1 MKLKSL
7 ILGSIAAAGL
17 STAGYAA
24 DLGVL
29 TSLDVC
35 DSLGI
40 SGLTISS
47 DTNCLQIS
55 GGVKYEFYWGDY
67 KDEPTLGVV
76 GLTDSILGNGGPINI
91 IGAGTDPVTGGEL
104 DWRSKTSAWLKF
116 VGSADSDFGT
126 AKAVLKLQL
135 NDRYD
140 VRNEGA
146 VVAHGDNL
154 NEDASKLIDEA
165 YVSVGDTTVLMAGKK
180 STIGNFG
187 DSQPFNFLRTFGY
200 NEVDNG
206 ILLEG
211 DEDGFGGHVIQVV
224 SDLGNGV
231 SVGVGLENLDG
242 SWGVSY
248 DLDGDGVTDAVTTPT
263 QLAGTLVGVVSY
275 AGENL
280 TAHLTGFTGGIL
292 DGEADFYGIHAGATG
307 TFEQFKVRAALG
319 YLQNEF
325 LDDSKLHALVSAEA
339 GFDMFTV
346 ALSGEYVDAYGRE
359 GYGLGGSVGFAVTE
373 GIKINL
379 GSRWFHSDAFGA
391 AGERDVVQVAAQL
404 VAAVTETIEV
414 TGEVGGYFGSG
425 VENSDDYAW
434 GLGAGTDSVGYGA
447 LGLKWAPGG
456 GFTSSLKGEV
466 TTESAYK
473 VSFTAEKT
481 FD

>member
-67 KDEPTLGVV
+67 KDEPVLGVV
-76 GLTDSILGNGGPINI
+76 GLTDNILGSGGNINI
-91 IGAGTDPVTGGEL
+91 IGAGSDVDGEL

-140 VRNEGA
+140 VRNEGP
-146 VVAHGDNL
+146 VDPHDDNL
-154 NEDASKLIDEA
+154 DQDASKLIDEA
-165 YVSVGDTTVLMAGKK
+165 YVSVGDSTVLMAGKK

-231 SVGVGLENLDG
+231 SVGVGLENLEG
-242 SWGVSY
+242 GWSSAGR
-248 DLDGDGVTDAVTTPT
+248 TDT

-292 DGEADFYGIHAGATG
+292 DGDADFYGIHAGATG

-319 YLQNEF
+319 YLQNEII
-325 LDDSKLHALVSAEA
+325 DDSKLHALISAEA

-346 ALSGEYVDAYGRE
+346 ALSGEYVDVYGRE

-391 AGERDVVQVAAQL
+391 TDERDVVQVAAQL

>member
-67 KDEPTLGVV
+67 KDEPVLGVV
-76 GLTDSILGNGGPINI
+76 GLTDNILGTGGNINT
-91 IGAGTDPVTGGEL
+91 IGAGSGPLGEM
-104 DWRSKTSAWLKF
+104 DWRSKTQAWLKF

-126 AKAVLKLQL
+126 AKAVLALEL

-140 VRNEGA
+140 VQNEGP
-146 VVAHGDNL
+146 VDPHGDNL
-154 NEDASKLIDEA
+154 NEDASKLIKEA
-165 YVSVGDTTVLMAGKK
+165 YVSVGDSTVLMAGKK

-242 SWGVSY
+242 GWSV
-248 DLDGDGVTDAVTTPT
+248 DANDDGIIAGPLERSDS

-275 AGENL
+275 AGEAV

-307 TFEQFKVRAALG
+307 TFEQFKVRAAIG
-319 YLQNEF
+319 YLQNEI
-325 LDDSKLHALVSAEA
+325 LDDSKLHALISAEA

-346 ALSGEYVDAYGRE
+346 ALSGEFVDAYGDE
-359 GYGLGGSVGFAVTE
+359 GYGLGGSVGATITD

-379 GSRWFHSDAFGA
+379 GSRWFHDDSL
-391 AGERDVVQVAAQL
+391 DVDTVLVAAQL
-404 VAAVTETIEV
+404 VAAVT
-414 TGEVGGYFGSG
+414 
-425 VENSDDYAW
+425 
-434 GLGAGTDSVGYGA
+434 
-447 LGLKWAPGG
+447 
-456 GFTSSLKGEV
+456 
-466 TTESAYK
+466 
-473 VSFTAEKT
+473 
-481 FD
+481 

>member
-67 KDEPTLGVV
+67 KDEPILGVV
-76 GLTDSILGNGGPINI
+76 GLTDSILAGGGIDNGKINI
-91 IGAGTDPVTGGEL
+91 IGAGSGPDGEM
-104 DWRSKTSAWLKF
+104 DWRSKTQAWLKF

-126 AKAVLKLQL
+126 AKAVLKLEF

-140 VRNEGA
+140 VQNEGA
-146 VVAHGDNL
+146 VVPHGDNPQQ
-154 NEDASKLIDEA
+154 DASKLINEA
-165 YVSVGDTTVLMAGKK
+165 YVSVGDSTVLMAGKK

-242 SWGVSY
+242 GYSVSY
-248 DLDGDGVTDAVTTPT
+248 DTDGDGVIDEVGTESD
-263 QLAGTLVGVVSY
+263 LAGTLVGVVSY
-275 AGENL
+275 AGEAV

-319 YLQNEF
+319 YLFSEV
-325 LDDSKLHALVSAEA
+325 LDDDKLHALISAEA

-346 ALSGEYVDAYGRE
+346 ALSGEYVDAYGVE
-359 GYGLGGSVGFAVTE
+359 GYGVGGSVGFAVTD

-379 GSRWFHSDAFGA
+379 GSRWFRNDTF
-391 AGERDVVQVAAQL
+391 DTDTVQVAAQL
-404 VAAVTETIEV
+404 IAAVTETIEV
-414 TGEVGGYFGSG
+414 TGEVGGYFGNG
-425 VENSDDYAW
+425 VELSSLN
-434 GLGAGTDSVGYGA
+434 TDSVGYGA

>member
-67 KDEPTLGVV
+67 KDEPIV
-76 GLTDSILGNGGPINI
+76 GLVGPTDDIVNFGGPINF
-91 IGAGTDPVTGGEL
+91 IGAGSGPDGEL
-104 DWRSKTSAWLKF
+104 DWRTKSTAWLKF
-116 VGSADSDFGT
+116 VGSSDSDFGT
-126 AKAVLKLQL
+126 AKAVLKLNFQE
-135 NDRYD
+135 RWD
-140 VRNEGA
+140 VQNEA
-146 VVAHGDNL
+146 DYEAHGDNGL
-154 NEDASKLIDEA
+154 VIDEA
-165 YVSVGDTTVLMAGKK
+165 YVSVGDSTVLMAGKK

-211 DEDGFGGHVIQVV
+211 DEDGFGGHVIQIV

-231 SVGVGLENLDG
+231 SVGVGLENLEG
-242 SWGVSY
+242 QTIGPWTEVES
-248 DLDGDGVTDAVTTPT
+248 T
-263 QLAGTLVGVVSY
+263 GTLVGVVSY
-275 AGENL
+275 AGENV
-280 TAHLTGFTGGIL
+280 TAHLTGFAGGII
-292 DGEADFYGIHAGATG
+292 DGTTEFYGLHAGATG
-307 TFEQFKVRAALG
+307 TFDMFKVRAALG
-319 YLQNEF
+319 YVQNEV
-325 LDDSKLHALVSAEA
+325 LDDSKLHALISAEA

-346 ALSGEYVDAYGRE
+346 ALSGEYVDTYGLE
-359 GYGLGGSVGFAVTE
+359 GYGVAGSIGATITD

-379 GSRWFHSDAFGA
+379 GSRWFHSDTL
-391 AGERDVVQVAAQL
+391 DVDTVQVAAQL
-404 VAAVTETIEV
+404 IAAVTETIEV
-414 TGEVGGYFGSG
+414 TGEVGGYFGNG
-425 VENSDDYAW
+425 VE
-434 GLGAGTDSVGYGA
+434 LGAGVDSVGYGA
-447 LGLKWAPGG
+447 LGVKWAPGG
-456 GFTSSLKGEV
+456 GFTSSLKGEL

>member
-67 KDEPTLGVV
+67 KDEPTLGTV
-76 GLTDSILGNGGPINI
+76 GLTDGILGGGVGSGSITT
-91 IGAGTDPVTGGEL
+91 IGAGSDVNGEL
-104 DWRSKTSAWLKF
+104 DWRTKSSAWLKF
-116 VGSADSDFGT
+116 VGSSDSDFGT
-126 AKAVLKLQL
+126 AKAVLKLNFQE
-135 NDRYD
+135 RWD
-140 VRNEGA
+140 VKNEGDYT
-146 VVAHGDNL
+146 AHGDNGL
-154 NEDASKLIDEA
+154 VIDEA
-165 YVSVGDTTVLMAGKK
+165 YVSVGDSTVLMAGKK

-211 DEDGFGGHVIQVV
+211 DEDGFGGHVIQIV

-231 SVGVGLENLDG
+231 SVGVGLENLEGTTIG
-242 SWGVSY
+242 SGLTEVQS
-248 DLDGDGVTDAVTTPT
+248 T
-263 QLAGTLVGVVSY
+263 GTLVGVVSY
-275 AGENL
+275 AGESI
-280 TAHLTGFTGGIL
+280 TAHLTGFAGGII
-292 DGEADFYGIHAGATG
+292 DGTTDFYGFHAGATG
-307 TFEQFKVRAALG
+307 TFEQFKLRATLG
-319 YLQNEF
+319 YLQNEVI
-325 LDDSKLHALVSAEA
+325 DDSKLHALISAEA

-346 ALSGEYVDAYGRE
+346 ALSGEYVDAYGKQ
-359 GYGLGGSVGFAVTE
+359 GYGVAGSVGATITD
-373 GIKINL
+373 GIKLNL
-379 GSRWFHSDAFGA
+379 GSRWFHDDSADL
-391 AGERDVVQVAAQL
+391 DTVQVAAQL

-414 TGEVGGYFGSG
+414 TGEVGGYFGNG
-425 VENSDDYAW
+425 VEFNNP
-434 GLGAGTDSVGYGA
+434 GVDSIGYGA
-447 LGLKWAPGG
+447 LGVKWAPGG

>member
-67 KDEPTLGVV
+67 KDEPVLGVV
-76 GLTDSILGNGGPINI
+76 GLTDSIVGNGGPINM
-91 IGAGTDPVTGGEL
+91 IGAGSTADGEL
-104 DWRSKTSAWLKF
+104 DWRSKTRAWLKF

-126 AKAVLKLQL
+126 AKAVLKLEL

-146 VVAHGDNL
+146 IAPHGDNSDE
-154 NEDASKLIDEA
+154 NASKLINEA
-165 YVSVGDTTVLMAGKK
+165 YVSVGDSTVLMAGKK

-206 ILLEG
+206 VLLEG
-211 DEDGFGGHVIQVV
+211 DEDGFGGHVIRVV

-242 SWGVSY
+242 SYGVTY
-248 DLDGDGVTDAVTTPT
+248 DFDGDGVTDAVSTPT
-263 QLAGTLVGVVSY
+263 QMAGTPVGVVSY
-275 AGENL
+275 AGRS
-280 TAHLTGFTGGIL
+280 HHGSP
-292 DGEADFYGIHAGATG
+292 DW
-307 TFEQFKVRAALG
+307 
-319 YLQNEF
+319 
-325 LDDSKLHALVSAEA
+325 LH
-339 GFDMFTV
+339 
-346 ALSGEYVDAYGRE
+346 
-359 GYGLGGSVGFAVTE
+359 
-373 GIKINL
+373 
-379 GSRWFHSDAFGA
+379 RWYPRRRS
-391 AGERDVVQVAAQL
+391 
-404 VAAVTETIEV
+404 
-414 TGEVGGYFGSG
+414 
-425 VENSDDYAW
+425 
-434 GLGAGTDSVGYGA
+434 
-447 LGLKWAPGG
+447 
-456 GFTSSLKGEV
+456 
-466 TTESAYK
+466 
-473 VSFTAEKT
+473 
-481 FD
+481 

>member
-67 KDEPTLGVV
+67 KDEPVLGVV

-91 IGAGTDPVTGGEL
+91 IGAGTDPATGGEL

-140 VRNEGA
+140 VRNEGP
-146 VVAHGDNL
+146 VTPHGDNL
-154 NEDASKLIDEA
+154 DQDTSKLIDEA
-165 YVSVGDTTVLMAGKK
+165 YVSVGDSTVLMAGKK

-242 SWGVSY
+242 AWGVSY
-248 DLDGDGVTDAVTTPT
+248 DLDGDGVVDAVTTPT

-319 YLQNEF
+319 YIQNEF

-414 TGEVGGYFGSG
+414 TGEVGGYFGD
-425 VENSDDYAW
+425 NFSDW
-434 GLGAGTDSVGYGA
+434 QGAAFTDSVGYGA

>member
-67 KDEPTLGVV
+67 KDEPILGNV
-76 GLTDSILGNGGPINI
+76 GLTDNVLGVGGDITT
-91 IGAGTDPVTGGEL
+91 IGAGSGALGET

-116 VGSADSDFGT
+116 VGSSDSDFGT

-140 VRNEGA
+140 VKNEGA
-146 VVAHGDNL
+146 VVAHPDNL
-154 NEDASKLIDEA
+154 SEDTSKLIDEA
-165 YVSVGDTTVLMAGKK
+165 YVSVGDSTVLMAGKK

-211 DEDGFGGHVIQVV
+211 DEDGFGGHVIQIV

-231 SVGVGLENLDG
+231 NVGVSLENLDG
-242 SWGVSY
+242 GWDY
-248 DLDGDGVTDAVTTPT
+248 DVEGDGILERTNS

-275 AGENL
+275 TGETL

-307 TFEQFKVRAALG
+307 TFEQFKVRAAIG
-319 YLQNEF
+319 YLQNEVI
-325 LDDSKLHALVSAEA
+325 DDSKLHALISAEA

-346 ALSGEYVDAYGRE
+346 ALSGEYTDVYGKQ
-359 GYGLGGSVGFAVTE
+359 GYGVAGSVGATISD
-373 GIKINL
+373 GIKLNL
-379 GSRWFHSDAFGA
+379 GSRWFHD
-391 AGERDVVQVAAQL
+391 DTNDLDTVQVAAQL
-404 VAAVTETIEV
+404 IAAVTETIEV
-414 TGEVGGYFGSG
+414 TGEVGGYFGNG
-425 VENSDDYAW
+425 VEFNN
-434 GLGAGTDSVGYGA
+434 AGVDSIGYGA
-447 LGLKWAPGG
+447 LGVKWAPGG

>member
-67 KDEPTLGVV
+67 KDEPILGIV
-76 GLTDSILGNGGPINI
+76 GLTDNILNSGGNINV
-91 IGAGTDPVTGGEL
+91 IGAGSGATGEL

-140 VRNEGA
+140 VQNEGA

-154 NEDASKLIDEA
+154 DQDTSKLIDEA
-165 YVSVGDTTVLMAGKK
+165 YVSVGDSTVLMAGKK

-242 SWGVSY
+242 GWNY
-248 DLDGDGVTDAVTTPT
+248 DADGDDIVTWGTQDRTQA

-292 DGEADFYGIHAGATG
+292 DGEADFYGVHAGATG
-307 TFEQFKVRAALG
+307 TFEQFKVRAAIG
-319 YLQNEF
+319 YLQNEAI
-325 LDDSKLHALVSAEA
+325 DDSKLHALISAEA

-346 ALSGEYVDAYGRE
+346 ALSGEFVDVYGAE

-379 GSRWFHSDAFGA
+379 GSRWFHNDTLD
-391 AGERDVVQVAAQL
+391 EDTVQVAAQL

-414 TGEVGGYFGSG
+414 TGEVGGYFGNG
-425 VENSDDYAW
+425 VEN
-434 GLGAGTDSVGYGA
+434 GFFGATDSVGYGA

>member
-67 KDEPTLGVV
+67 KDEPVLGVV
-76 GLTDSILGNGGPINI
+76 GLTDNILGTGGNINT
-91 IGAGTDPVTGGEL
+91 IGAGSDVDGEL
-104 DWRSKTSAWLKF
+104 DWRSKTQAWLKF

-126 AKAVLKLQL
+126 AKAVLRLEL

-140 VRNEGA
+140 VQNEGPIDP
-146 VVAHGDNL
+146 HGDNL
-154 NEDASKLIDEA
+154 DEDASKLISEA
-165 YVSVGDTTVLMAGKK
+165 YVSVGDSTVLMAGKK

-242 SWGVSY
+242 GWDY
-248 DLDGDGVTDAVTTPT
+248 DAEDDGILERTGSE
-263 QLAGTLVGVVSY
+263 LAGTLVGVVSY
-275 AGENL
+275 AGEAV

-292 DGEADFYGIHAGATG
+292 DGEADFYGLHAGATG
-307 TFEQFKVRAALG
+307 TFEQFKVRAAIG
-319 YLQNEF
+319 YLQNEI
-325 LDDSKLHALVSAEA
+325 LDDSKLHALISAEA

-346 ALSGEYVDAYGRE
+346 ALSGEFVDAYGDE
-359 GYGLGGSVGFAVTE
+359 GYGLGGSVGATITD

-379 GSRWFHSDAFGA
+379 GSRWFHDDSL
-391 AGERDVVQVAAQL
+391 DVDTVQVAAQL

-414 TGEVGGYFGSG
+414 TGEVGGYFGDAVELNNPG
-425 VENSDDYAW
+425 VDSIGYA
-434 GLGAGTDSVGYGA
+434 A

-456 GFTSSLKGEV
+456 GFTSSLKGEA

>member
-67 KDEPTLGVV
+67 KDEPIIGTV
-76 GLTDSILGNGGPINI
+76 GLTDSILGGGLGSGNINI
-91 IGAGTDPVTGGEL
+91 IGAGSGPYNADSGLGDL
-104 DWRSKTSAWLKF
+104 DWRSKTQAWLKF

-126 AKAVLKLQL
+126 AKAVLTLEY

-140 VRNEGA
+140 VINEGPTI
-146 VVAHGDNL
+146 AHGDNPDR
-154 NEDASKLIDEA
+154 NASKMIKEA
-165 YVSVGDTTVLMAGKK
+165 YVAVGDSTVLMAGKK

-206 ILLEG
+206 VLLEG
-211 DEDGFGGHVIQVV
+211 DEDGFGGHVIQIV

-231 SVGVGLENLDG
+231 SVGAALENLEG
-242 SWGVSY
+242 TAIGGG
-248 DLDGDGVTDAVTTPT
+248 LTKT
-263 QLAGTLVGVVSY
+263 QSAGTLVGVVSY
-275 AGENL
+275 AGESL
-280 TAHLTGFTGGIL
+280 TAHLTGFAGGIL
-292 DGEADFYGIHAGATG
+292 DGTTDFYGLHAGATG

-319 YLQNEF
+319 YLQNEVI
-325 LDDSKLHALVSAEA
+325 DDSKLHALISAEA

-346 ALSGEYVDAYGRE
+346 ALSAEYTDAYGKE
-359 GYGLGGSVGFAVTE
+359 GYGLGGSVGFAVTD

-379 GSRWFHSDAFGA
+379 GSRWFHADAFGGVA
-391 AGERDVVQVAAQL
+391 ERDTVQVAAQL

-414 TGEVGGYFGSG
+414 TGEIGGYFGDG
-425 VENSDDYAW
+425 VETSSLNV
-434 GLGAGTDSVGYGA
+434 DSVGYGA

-456 GFTSSLKGEV
+456 GFTSSLKGEA

>member
-67 KDEPTLGVV
+67 KDEPLLGTV
-76 GLTDSILGNGGPINI
+76 GLTDGILGGGVGSGPINT
-91 IGAGTDPVTGGEL
+91 IGAGEDDVTGEEL
-104 DWRSKTSAWLKF
+104 DWRTKSSAWLKF
-116 VGSADSDFGT
+116 VGSSDSDFGT
-126 AKAVLKLQL
+126 AKAVLKLNFQE
-135 NDRYD
+135 RWD
-140 VRNEGA
+140 VLNEGTPA
-146 VVAHGDNL
+146 AHGDNGL
-154 NEDASKLIDEA
+154 VIDEA
-165 YVSVGDTTVLMAGKK
+165 YVSVGDSTVLMAGKK

-211 DEDGFGGHVIQVV
+211 DEDGFGGHVIQIV

-231 SVGVGLENLDG
+231 SVGLGLENLDG
-242 SWGVSY
+242 KDIGFGVPAKSS
-248 DLDGDGVTDAVTTPT
+248 AS
-263 QLAGTLVGVVSY
+263 AGTLVGVVSY
-275 AGENL
+275 AGESI
-280 TAHLTGFTGGIL
+280 TAHLTGFAGGIL
-292 DGEADFYGIHAGATG
+292 DGTTDFYGLHAGATG
-307 TFEQFKVRAALG
+307 TFEQFKLRATLG
-319 YLQNEF
+319 YLQNEVI
-325 LDDSKLHALVSAEA
+325 DDSKLHALISAEA

-346 ALSGEYVDAYGRE
+346 ALSGEYVDAYGKQ
-359 GYGLGGSVGFAVTE
+359 GYGVAGSVGATITD
-373 GIKINL
+373 GIKLNL
-379 GSRWFHSDAFGA
+379 GSRWFHDDTA
-391 AGERDVVQVAAQL
+391 DLDTVQVAAQL

-414 TGEVGGYFGSG
+414 TGEVGGYFGNAVEFNNPG
-425 VENSDDYAW
+425 V
-434 GLGAGTDSVGYGA
+434 DSIGYGA
-447 LGLKWAPGG
+447 LGVKWAPGG

>member
-67 KDEPTLGVV
+67 KDEPILGVV
-76 GLTDSILGNGGPINI
+76 GLTDSIVGIGGPINT
-91 IGAGTDPVTGGEL
+91 IGAGSTADGEM
-104 DWRSKTSAWLKF
+104 DWRSKTQAWLKF

-126 AKAVLKLQL
+126 AKAVLKLEL

-140 VRNEGA
+140 VRNEGPIA
-146 VVAHGDNL
+146 PHGDNL
-154 NEDASKLIDEA
+154 NEDASKLINEA
-165 YVSVGDTTVLMAGKK
+165 YVSVGDSTVLMAGKK

-231 SVGVGLENLDG
+231 SVGLGLENLDG
-242 SWGVSY
+242 KSVGGPITGTES
-248 DLDGDGVTDAVTTPT
+248 
-263 QLAGTLVGVVSY
+263 AGTLVGVVSY
-275 AGENL
+275 AGETI
-280 TAHLTGFTGGIL
+280 TAHLTGFAGGVL
-292 DGEADFYGIHAGATG
+292 DGETDFYGLHAGATG

-319 YLQNEF
+319 YLYNDW
-325 LDDSKLHALVSAEA
+325 LDDDKIHALVSAEA

-346 ALSGEYVDAYGRE
+346 ALSGEYTDAYGIE
-359 GYGLGGSVGFAVTE
+359 GYGLGGSVGATITD

-379 GSRWFHSDAFGA
+379 GSRWFHNDTL
-391 AGERDVVQVAAQL
+391 DQDTIQVAAQL
-404 VAAVTETIEV
+404 IAAVTETIEI
-414 TGEVGGYFGSG
+414 TGEVGGYFG
-425 VENSDDYAW
+425 DDFVDW
-434 GLGAGTDSVGYGA
+434 QGAAFADSVGYAG

-456 GFTSSLKGEV
+456 NFTSSLKGEV
-466 TTESAYK
+466 NTESAYK

>member
-67 KDEPTLGVV
+67 KDEPVIGTV
-76 GLTDSILGNGGPINI
+76 GLTDGIMGGGIGSGNINI
-91 IGAGTDPVTGGEL
+91 IGAGSGAYNADAGLGDL
-104 DWRSKTSAWLKF
+104 DWRSKTQAWLKF

-126 AKAVLKLQL
+126 AKAVLALEF

-140 VRNEGA
+140 VINEGF
-146 VVAHGDNL
+146 VKPHGDNPQQ
-154 NEDASKLIDEA
+154 DASKLIKEA
-165 YVSVGDTTVLMAGKK
+165 YVSVGDSTVLMAGKK

-231 SVGVGLENLDG
+231 SVGLGLENLDG
-242 SWGVSY
+242 KDVGVGGAAATRGTRS
-248 DLDGDGVTDAVTTPT
+248 
-263 QLAGTLVGVVSY
+263 AGTLVGVVSY
-275 AGENL
+275 AGEAV
-280 TAHLTGFTGGIL
+280 TAHLTGFAGGIL
-292 DGEADFYGIHAGATG
+292 DGETDFYGLHAGATG

-319 YLQNEF
+319 YLQNEV
-325 LDDSKLHALVSAEA
+325 LDDSKLHALLSAEA

-346 ALSGEYVDAYGRE
+346 ALSGEYVDAYGIE
-359 GYGLGGSVGFAVTE
+359 GYGLGGSIGATITD

-379 GSRWFHSDAFGA
+379 GSRWYRNDTA
-391 AGERDVVQVAAQL
+391 DTDTVQVAAQL
-404 VAAVTETIEV
+404 IAAVTETIEV
-414 TGEVGGYFGSG
+414 TGEVGGYFGNG
-425 VENSDDYAW
+425 VELSSLN
-434 GLGAGTDSVGYGA
+434 TDSVGYGA

-456 GFTSSLKGEV
+456 GFTSSLKGEA

>member
-67 KDEPTLGVV
+67 KDEPVLGVV
-76 GLTDSILGNGGPINI
+76 GLTDNILGTGGNINM
-91 IGAGTDPVTGGEL
+91 IGAGSGPLGEA
-104 DWRSKTSAWLKF
+104 DWRSKTQAWLKF

-126 AKAVLKLQL
+126 AKAVLALEF

-140 VRNEGA
+140 VQNEGL

-154 NEDASKLIDEA
+154 NEDASKLIKEA
-165 YVSVGDTTVLMAGKK
+165 YVSVGDSTVLMAGKK

-242 SWGVSY
+242 KWNF
-248 DLDGDGVTDAVTTPT
+248 DADGDDIITRGTTDRS
-263 QLAGTLVGVVSY
+263 QSELAGTLVGVVSY
-275 AGENL
+275 AGENI
-280 TAHLTGFTGGIL
+280 TAHLTGFAGGIL
-292 DGEADFYGIHAGATG
+292 DGTTDFYGVHAGATG

-319 YLQNEF
+319 YLQNEAI
-325 LDDSKLHALVSAEA
+325 DDSKLHALVSAEA
-339 GFDMFTV
+339 AFDMFTV
-346 ALSGEYVDAYGRE
+346 ALSGEYTDAYGKE
-359 GYGLGGSVGFAVTE
+359 GYGLGGSVGFAVTD

-391 AGERDVVQVAAQL
+391 DPESDVVQVAAQL
-404 VAAVTETIEV
+404 IAAVTETIEV
-414 TGEVGGYFGSG
+414 TGEVGGYFGDG
-425 VENSDDYAW
+425 VETSSLN
-434 GLGAGTDSVGYGA
+434 TDSVGYGA